1 MCARFVCVCVCVC
14 VRVRVRVRV
23 RVCTDLDVG
32 LASLLEDVLGLVG
45 QLRSER
51 VAAVDLHR
59 LSQGKHNVC
68 CI

>member
-1 MCARFVCVCVCVC
+1 M
-14 VRVRVRVRV
+14 RVRVRVRV